1 MINRKY
7 IYYIVFGIT
16 FLLFNIVQEFFRPNY
31 NGENRLINYILG
43 VLPNFLPGIG
53 LCSLFY
59 VIIPEVFKPN
69 IFIFKKRLKWS
80 VIISMSGLVLNEVI
94 IIFTSSIGVFD
105 WNDIL
110 WTFIGGG
117 LFLIIHR
124 KIIEV
129 V

>member
-1 MINRKY
+1 MNKKY
-7 IYYIVFGIT
+7 YYYIIFGIT
-16 FLLFNIVQEFFRPNY
+16 FSLFSLVQENIRPNY
-31 NGENRLINYILG
+31 NGENRLIIYILG

-53 LCSLFY
+53 LSSLFY

-69 IFIFKKRLKWS
+69 TFIFKKRLKWS

-94 IIFTSSIGVFD
+94 TIFTPGIGVFD
-105 WNDIL
+105 WNDIV

-117 LFLIIHR
+117 LFLTIHR